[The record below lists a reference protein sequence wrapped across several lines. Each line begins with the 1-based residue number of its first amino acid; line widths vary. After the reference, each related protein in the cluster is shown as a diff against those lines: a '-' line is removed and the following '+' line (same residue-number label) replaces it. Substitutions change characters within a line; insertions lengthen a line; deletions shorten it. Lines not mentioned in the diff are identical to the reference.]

1 MNTDIRLSVG
11 FWRHPKTVKL
21 QRRLGLEAVRS
32 LQILWLWAAENR
44 PSGDL
49 SGMDEEDLA
58 IAADWLGE
66 TEKLVGALSSIGFL
80 DGESGSYSLHGWQE
94 NNAWASGEPTRA
106 DKGRFARLKGIE
118 SLKETAQAL
127 ETVGVTRIS
136 KADYAALVDEG
147 TRKVTLD
154 RLLKEAQGQPSEG
167 PQGDLKQ
174 TSEDTLRQPPTPTPT
189 PAPTP
194 APDPTPNVS
203 LGENTCSPA
212 GDGQR
217 TQTAPKPKR
226 NSVLSGKRLET
237 FEQFWDA
244 FDHKH
249 GRGGAEKAWAAIPT
263 LTDGLVEK
271 ICDAARKEAARRPA
285 WVARGMTPKMAQGWL
300 SERRWEDDYSQP
312 AQTPAYRGQPQSG
325 MTWADIRTEKNK
337 QACQNGLKKYLEEQ
351 GLSTEEEF
359 EQRPYE
365 EEWTVTV
372 EE

>member
-118 SLKETAQAL
+118 ALKETALAL
-127 ETVGVTRIS
+127 EAAGVTRIS

-147 TRKVTLD
+147 TRKVTLE
-154 RLLKEAQGQPSEG
+154 RLLGQSQGQSPEV
-167 PQGDLKQ
+167 PQGDLKD
-174 TSEDTLRQPPTPTPT
+174 TSEDTLRQPLTPTPTPT

-194 APDPTPNVS
+194 VPTPNVFKEHTHTESHDLYAPQQAQCACASPPPLNGEDIAERRDAAQAHHQRGDYEFNTLRSEYDRVKREAPFEGRAEFMRLFHSPEWGSSS
-203 LGENTCSPA
+203 LDEILAGLDRLASSDRGFVCEERFRPGLAKFLSTRMWTMEARSPDDE
-212 GDGQR
+212 G
-217 TQTAPKPKR
+217 
-226 NSVLSGKRLET
+226 
-237 FEQFWDA
+237 
-244 FDHKH
+244 
-249 GRGGAEKAWAAIPT
+249 IPT
-263 LTDGLVEK
+263 PEQAEQKRRYEEG
-271 ICDAARKEAARRPA
+271 RKAYEAKMAARRA
-285 WVARGMTPKMAQGWL
+285 AR
-300 SERRWEDDYSQP
+300 S
-312 AQTPAYRGQPQSG
+312 
-325 MTWADIRTEKNK
+325 
-337 QACQNGLKKYLEEQ
+337 
-351 GLSTEEEF
+351 
-359 EQRPYE
+359 
-365 EEWTVTV
+365 
-372 EE
+372 